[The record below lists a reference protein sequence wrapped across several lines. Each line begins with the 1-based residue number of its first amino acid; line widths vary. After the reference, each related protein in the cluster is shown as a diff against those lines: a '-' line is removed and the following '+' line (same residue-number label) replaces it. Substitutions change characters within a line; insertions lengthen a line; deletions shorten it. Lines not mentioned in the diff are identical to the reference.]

1 MQADNMFDKSALK
14 RWKEAILKEYPKL
27 TKDDTFKFACHS
39 GLQCFNKCCSDVN
52 IFLTPYDVLR
62 MKRRLGVPSGEF
74 LDRYTQ
80 TIILDEKGIPAVLI
94 RMKDDESKTCP
105 FVSPEGCTIYTDRP
119 WSCRMYPLGIA
130 TPNRKQTAKDEFYFI
145 VDHFSP
151 CEGFR
156 QDREWTV
163 ESWKRDQ
170 GADEYA
176 MREKAFQDIMLHD
189 FFLNERKLTLS
200 PRKRSMFFM
209 ACYDMD
215 GFRRFLFESTF
226 FERFDVDDETKK
238 RIEVDDEALLEFG
251 YRWVR
256 FGVFGEESQMKIKE
270 DVADKA
276 KKEIEALFTANR
288 GNAPR

>member
-1 MQADNMFDKSALK
+1 MFDKSALR

-27 TKDDTFKFACHS
+27 KKDDTFKFACHS
-39 GLQCFNKCCSDVN
+39 GLKCFNKCCADVN

-62 MKRRLGVPSGEF
+62 MKKRLGLPSGEF
-74 LDRYTQ
+74 LDKYTQ
-80 TIILDEKGIPAVLI
+80 TIILDEKGLPAVLI
-94 RMKDDESKTCP
+94 RMREEEDKTCP
-105 FVSPEGCTIYTDRP
+105 FVEPEGCSIYSDRP

-130 TPNRKQTAKDEFYFI
+130 TPNKNQTDKDEFYFF

-156 QDREWTV
+156 QEKEWTV
-163 ESWKRDQ
+163 EGWKRDQ
-170 GADEYA
+170 GADEYSD
-176 MREKAFQDIMLHD
+176 REKAFQDD
-189 FFLNERKLTLS
+189 RKLTLS

-209 ACYDMD
+209 ACYDLD

-226 FERFDVDDETKK
+226 FERFDVDDDTRNRLK
-238 RIEVDDEALLEFG
+238 VDDEALLDFG

-270 DVADKA
+270 EVADKT
-276 KKEIEALFTANR
+276 KKELEALFTANR

>member
-1 MQADNMFDKSALK
+1 MQANDMFDEIALK

-39 GLQCFNKCCSDVN
+39 GLECFNKCCADVN

-62 MKRRLGVPSGEF
+62 IKRRLDVPSGEF
-74 LDRYTQ
+74 LDAHTQ
-80 TIILDEKGIPAVLI
+80 TIILDEKGLPAVLI
-94 RMKDDESKTCP
+94 KMRDDEGKTCP
-105 FVSPEGCTIYTDRP
+105 FVSPEGCTIYSDRP

-130 TPNRKQTAKDEFYFI
+130 TPNRKQTTQDEFYFV

-156 QDREWTV
+156 QDRDWTV
-163 ESWKRDQ
+163 EAWKRDQ
-170 GADEYA
+170 GANEYEL
-176 MREKAFQDIMLHD
+176 REKAFQELMLHD

-200 PRKRSMFFM
+200 PRKSSMFFM
-209 ACYDMD
+209 ACYDLD

-226 FERFDVDDETKK
+226 FKRFDVDDDTKK
-238 RIEVDDEALLEFG
+238 KIEVDDEALLEFG

-256 FGVFGEESQMKIKE
+256 FGVFGEDTQMKIKD
-270 DVADKA
+270 DVADEA

-288 GNAPR
+288 GNAPK